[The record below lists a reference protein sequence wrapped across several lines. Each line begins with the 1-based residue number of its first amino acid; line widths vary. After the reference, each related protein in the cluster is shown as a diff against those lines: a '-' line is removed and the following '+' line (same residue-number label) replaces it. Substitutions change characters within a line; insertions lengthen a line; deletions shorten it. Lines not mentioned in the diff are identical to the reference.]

1 MIVDEL
7 CGPNIREYVEQRA
20 ARQSLN
26 LNIGV
31 TLHTE
36 GYREYG
42 LAVEQRWW
50 KVTLRTDVTTG
61 AKFVKKEFEVRNV
74 EDLFN
79 KTDMAVIDI
88 RKTLSK

>member
-1 MIVDEL
+1 MMVEEL
-7 CGPNIREYVEQRA
+7 SGPTIREYVEQRTE
-20 ARQSLN
+20 RQSLA

-42 LAVEQRWW
+42 LAVEQEWW

-61 AKFVKKEFEVRNV
+61 AKFVKKEFEVRSV
-74 EDLFN
+74 EDLFT
-79 KTDMAVIDI
+79 KTDKAVIDI